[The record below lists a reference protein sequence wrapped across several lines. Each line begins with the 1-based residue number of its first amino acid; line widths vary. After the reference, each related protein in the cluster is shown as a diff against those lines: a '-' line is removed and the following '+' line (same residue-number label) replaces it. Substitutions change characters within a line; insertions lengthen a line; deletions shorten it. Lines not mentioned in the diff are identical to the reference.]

1 MQMIFIDIDNT
12 LLDFDAYIRQ
22 TMREGFAHFGLKSY
36 EPYMEAVFHRE
47 NGKLWR
53 QIEEGTL
60 TFPELEKIR
69 WNNVF
74 AALDKSYVDACAGH
88 ETAYLTFIA
97 GRAGEYRVLEPGL
110 LRAGLGAAFY
120 KDDGSGRAEALNEM
134 LHELV
139 ADGTVAAILESYG
152 VDAQAALA
160 GLIHGQ

>member
-1 MQMIFIDIDNT
+1 MYSRQVVIVQASSDI
-12 LLDFDAYIRQ
+12 Y
-22 TMREGFAHFGLKSY
+22 GLGDL
-36 EPYMEAVFHRE
+36 
-47 NGKLWR
+47 NGKR
-53 QIEEGTL
+53 IAVQTSSKPEELFLKHQVPGVEQVDSVYCFADTVD
-60 TFPELEKIR
+60 
-69 WNNVF
+69 VF

-110 LRAGLGAAFY
+110 LWAGLGAAFY

>member
-1 MQMIFIDIDNT
+1 MYSRQVVIVQASSDI
-12 LLDFDAYIRQ
+12 Y
-22 TMREGFAHFGLKSY
+22 GLGDL
-36 EPYMEAVFHRE
+36 
-47 NGKLWR
+47 NGKR
-53 QIEEGTL
+53 IAVQTSSKPEELFLKHQVPGVEQVDSVYCFADTVD
-60 TFPELEKIR
+60 
-69 WNNVF
+69 VF